1 MERLNLPEYSFKIRD
16 RGGKNFIFD
25 PFRKK
30 EFVLTPE
37 EWVRQNF
44 LQYMVREKDFPASL
58 IRVEM
63 GFRLNKLIKRGDIVA
78 FGRDGKPLLLVECKA
93 SSVNISQTAFDQI
106 ARYNMSLKLDYL
118 IVTNGL
124 HHFCC
129 KMDFEN
135 KSYDFLESIPSFNQ
149 IGG

>member
-1 MERLNLPEYSFKIRD
+1 MERLNLPEYSFKIRN
-16 RGGKNFIFD
+16 REGRNFIFD

-30 EFVLTPE
+30 EYLLTPE

-44 LQYMVREKDFPASL
+44 LQYMVVEKGFPASL
-58 IRVEM
+58 ISVEM

-78 FGRDGKPLLLVECKA
+78 FGKDGKPLLLVECNA
-93 SSVNISQTAFDQI
+93 STVNISQGTFDQI

-124 HHFCC
+124 KHYCC
-129 KMDFEN
+129 KMDFQN
-135 KSYDFLESIPSFNQ
+135 KTYSFLENIPSFNQ
-149 IGG
+149 IAG

>member
-1 MERLNLPEYSFKIRD
+1 MERLNLPEYSFKIRN
-16 RGGKNFIFD
+16 RGGKIFIFD

-30 EFVLTPE
+30 EFLLTPE

-44 LQYMVREKDFPASL
+44 LQYMVVEKDFPASL
-58 IRVEM
+58 ISVEM

-78 FGRDGKPLLLVECKA
+78 FGRDGKPVLLVECKA
-93 SSVNISQTAFDQI
+93 SSVNISQNTFDQI
-106 ARYNMSLKLDYL
+106 ARYNMSLKVNYL

-124 HHFCC
+124 RHFCC
-129 KMDFEN
+129 RMDFEN
-135 KSYDFLESIPSFNQ
+135 KTYNFLESIPSFKQ

>member
-1 MERLNLPEYSFKIRD
+1 MEKLNLPAYSFKIRN
-16 RGGKNFIFD
+16 REGKNFIFD

-30 EFVLTPE
+30 EYLLTPE

-44 LQYMVREKDFPASL
+44 LQYMVVEKAFPASL
-58 IRVEM
+58 ISVEM

-78 FGRDGKPLLLVECKA
+78 FGKDGKPLLLVECKA
-93 SSVNISQTAFDQI
+93 STVNISQGTFDQI

-124 HHFCC
+124 KHYCC
-129 KMDFEN
+129 KMDFQN
-135 KSYDFLESIPSFNQ
+135 KTYSFLESIPSFNQ
-149 IGG
+149 IAG

>member
-1 MERLNLPEYSFKIRD
+1 MERLNLPEYSFKIRSRD
-16 RGGKNFIFD
+16 GKIFIFD

-30 EFVLTPE
+30 DLLLTPE

-44 LQYMVREKDFPASL
+44 LQYMVKEKDFPASL
-58 IRVEM
+58 ISVEM
-63 GFRLNKLIKRGDIVA
+63 SFRLNKLVKRGDIVV

-93 SSVNISQTAFDQI
+93 SSINISQSTFDQI
-106 ARYNMSLKLDYL
+106 ARYNMSLKVDYL

-124 HHFCC
+124 QHFCC
-129 KMDFEN
+129 KLDFEN
-135 KSYDFLESIPSFNQ
+135 KTYDFLKSIPSFQQ

>member
-1 MERLNLPEYSFKIRD
+1 MERLNLPEYSLKIRN

-25 PFRKK
+25 SFRKK
-30 EFVLTPE
+30 EILLTPE

-58 IRVEM
+58 ISVEM
-63 GFRLNKLIKRGDIVA
+63 SFRLNKLVKRGDIVA
-78 FGRDGKPLLLVECKA
+78 FGRDGTPLLLVECKA
-93 SSVNISQTAFDQI
+93 SSINISQSTFDQI
-106 ARYNMSLKLDYL
+106 ARYNMSLKVEYL

-124 HHFCC
+124 QHFCC

-135 KSYDFLESIPSFNQ
+135 KTYDFLESIPSFQQ

>member
-1 MERLNLPEYSFKIRD
+1 MERLNLPEYSFKIRN
-16 RGGKNFIFD
+16 RGGRIFIFD

-30 EFVLTPE
+30 EFLLTPE

-44 LQYMVREKDFPASL
+44 LQYMVHEKDFPASL
-58 IRVEM
+58 ISVEM

-78 FGRDGKPLLLVECKA
+78 FGRDGNPVLLVECKA
-93 SSVNISQTAFDQI
+93 SSVNISQSTFDQI
-106 ARYNMSLKLDYL
+106 ARYNMSLKVDYL

-124 HHFCC
+124 QHFCC

-135 KSYDFLESIPSFNQ
+135 KTYDFLESIPFFKQ

>member
-1 MERLNLPEYSFKIRD
+1 MERLNLPEYSFKIRS
-16 RGGKNFIFD
+16 REGRNFIFD

-30 EFVLTPE
+30 EYLLTPE

-44 LQYMVREKDFPASL
+44 LQYMVVEKGFPASL
-58 IRVEM
+58 ISVEM

-78 FGRDGKPLLLVECKA
+78 FGKNGKPLLLVECKA
-93 SSVNISQTAFDQI
+93 STVNISQSTFDQI

-124 HHFCC
+124 KHYCC
-129 KMDFEN
+129 KMDFQN
-135 KSYDFLESIPSFNQ
+135 KTYSFLESIPSFNQ
-149 IGG
+149 IAG